1 MIWHSGYA
9 QFTFRKWSNSFG
21 MPHFCE
27 FNFDQRHKS
36 SADGMT
42 NWLLVVILVL
52 LGLATASACAPIF
65 ALTLAFSSCY
75 FLLILLLSSLA
86 LFSFFFIL
94 LSLSISCTHS
104 NSNSGFFSGFKHC
117 FHAPI
122 TVRTKL
128 SLLLRMTSM
137 QLIEI
142 QDYLNKRTRNR
153 FTNITRNLLLI
164 QNSKLKCFRLTRM

>member
-52 LGLATASACAPIF
+52 LGLATACACAPIF
-65 ALTLAFSSCY
+65 FLTLALFSCSSSFSCY
-75 FLLILLLSSLA
+75 PLLPFSLS

-94 LSLSISCTHS
+94 FSLALTPTLTSAFSLALSIVFT
-104 NSNSGFFSGFKHC
+104 
-117 FHAPI
+117 
-122 TVRTKL
+122 
-128 SLLLRMTSM
+128 LRSPC
-137 QLIEI
+137 E
-142 QDYLNKRTRNR
+142 
-153 FTNITRNLLLI
+153 
-164 QNSKLKCFRLTRM
+164 QNYRCYCEWQCNW

>member
-52 LGLATASACAPIF
+52 LGLLRPLLVLQF
-65 ALTLAFSSCY
+65 FSHSCTSLVL
-75 FLLILLLSSLA
+75 FSLLLLSSLA
-86 LFSFFFIL
+86 PFLLPVS
-94 LSLSISCTHS
+94 LSLSFSLSCTHS
-104 NSNSGFFSGFKHC
+104 NSKSDFFSGFKHC

-128 SLLLRMTSM
+128 SLLLRMTVM

-142 QDYLNKRTRNR
+142 QDYLNKRTCNR